1 VLARMPSPHHRF
13 AYLALF
19 SVGSIVG
26 MCVLSG
32 LAGWPLARIARH
44 PRAARLLLGTVGA
57 ASAALGLIWGWPIAG
72 RLL

>member
-1 VLARMPSPHHRF
+1 
-13 AYLALF
+13 
-19 SVGSIVG
+19 

-57 ASAALGLIWGWPIAG
+57 ASAAMGLVWSWPIAT
-72 RLL
+72 RLF